1 MLFLIIA
8 IVLNAFIFAL
18 FKWFGLRQI
27 NTFHAIVANYFVCVL
42 TGTLFTGPQQVL
54 NQPADSQWLY
64 IALVLGGIFISVF
77 YLMALTAQR
86 ISMAAASI
94 ASKMAFAIPVLFS
107 IYVLQVETRFV
118 WYNYIGI
125 ALALAATY
133 MSAVGHDSNGR
144 EVNLRYWLLPVLVFL
159 GNGLIDSTINFTN
172 LHYLDQST
180 AAVFPVYIFLSA
192 AVIGGIILLVKGE
205 RPNRQSLQAGLV
217 LGVVNY
223 FTVYTFLMALEH
235 YDNNGALVF
244 PVFNTGIVALSSLT
258 GIFFF
263 HEKLT
268 PVNKAG
274 IGVAIVAIYLVMS

>member
-18 FKWFGLRQI
+18 FKWFGQRQI

-125 ALALAATY
+125 
-133 MSAVGHDSNGR
+133 
-144 EVNLRYWLLPVLVFL
+144 VLVFI

-205 RPNRQSLQAGLV
+205 RPNRQSLQGGLV
-217 LGVVNY
+217 LI
-223 FTVYTFLMALEH
+223 TTTTERL
-235 YDNNGALVF
+235 
-244 PVFNTGIVALSSLT
+244 
-258 GIFFF
+258 FFRF
-263 HEKLT
+263 ST
-268 PVNKAG
+268 PV
-274 IGVAIVAIYLVMS
+274 L